1 MKNEPKQEYKT
12 LTSRA
17 QEHSCSD
24 FDQPLGYRVHSSG
37 WPIPYR
43 LTESAPHYED
53 LDQRAREA
61 GL

>member
-1 MKNEPKQEYKT
+1 MKNEPKREYKT

-17 QEHSCSD
+17 VERSCSD
-24 FDQPLGYRVHSSG
+24 FDQPLGYRVHSSA
-37 WPIPYR
+37 WPVPYR

-53 LDQRAREA
+53 GDASREV